1 MVTTK
6 ESESIL
12 KDVFAGVDEFMGIE
26 WENHRE
32 SPFLENTFQVTTRI
46 LSIDSLV
53 RLLEHPEV
61 KNAYFQPRYA
71 PPDPKKR
78 FAAVTLQYR
87 LYIQYN

>member
-1 MVTTK
+1 MITIEK
-6 ESESIL
+6 SESIL
-12 KDVFAGVDEFMGIE
+12 REVFSEEAEFIGIE
-26 WENHRE
+26 WDNHRE
-32 SPFLENTFQVTTRI
+32 SPFLENTFQVTSRI

-53 RLLEHPEV
+53 RLLEHPDV

-71 PPDPKKR
+71 PPDPQKR